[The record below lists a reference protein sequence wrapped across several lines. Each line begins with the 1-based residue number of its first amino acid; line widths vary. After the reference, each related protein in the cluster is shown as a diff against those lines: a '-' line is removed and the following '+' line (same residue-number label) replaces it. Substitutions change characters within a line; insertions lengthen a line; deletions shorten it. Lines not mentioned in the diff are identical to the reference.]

1 MAWWAARWTCP
12 ASDPRGRQ
20 FNAYVDPEAA
30 GEVFEAGLRVD
41 RHRWTPRG
49 RPGSTA
55 GSSTRAGVGPVAARI
70 AAFTEQTFRT
80 WGYMN
85 LHDPLAVGLA
95 VDESLARW
103 ETARISVGE
112 GGQTR
117 RADGEPNCRVAKVI
131 DVERFVALFFDR
143 LCPAS
148 S

>member
-1 MAWWAARWTCP
+1 MVWMGGAVDVPGNVTADAE
-12 ASDPRGRQ
+12 

-41 RHRWTPRG
+41 LVPLDATRQTRIDGGQLHAALAR
-49 RPGSTA
+49 RP
-55 GSSTRAGVGPVAARI
+55 GPVAARI

-85 LHDPLAVGLA
+85 LHDPL
-95 VDESLARW
+95 
-103 ETARISVGE
+103 
-112 GGQTR
+112 
-117 RADGEPNCRVAKVI
+117 
-131 DVERFVALFFDR
+131 VERFVALFFDR